1 MAGEYQKPLR
11 LVSTGGGMRY
21 YRSNETALEGARA
34 QGRGVYQLE
43 SVRGRAP
50 APAAR
55 VQVGSAGGVVVLR
68 AVEDTSAEILAD
80 LHAGGVVVWRA
91 VEGD

>member
-1 MAGEYQKPLR
+1 MPGEYQKPLR

-34 QGRGVYQLE
+34 QGRGMYQLE
-43 SVRGRAP
+43 SVRVGGAP

-68 AVEDTSAEILAD
+68 AVEGYI
-80 LHAGGVVVWRA
+80 G
-91 VEGD
+91 